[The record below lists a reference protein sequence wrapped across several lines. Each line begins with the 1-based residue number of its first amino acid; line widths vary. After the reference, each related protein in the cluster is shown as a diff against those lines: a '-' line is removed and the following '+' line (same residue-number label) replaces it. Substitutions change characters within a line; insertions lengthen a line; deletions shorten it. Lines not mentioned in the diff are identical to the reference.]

1 MRDLDGIISELTLQ
15 LTAAA
20 ATPPAE
26 HAARR
31 PARAAGAVAADADK
45 GTGNCPA

>member
-1 MRDLDGIISELTLQ
+1 MQ

-31 PARAAGAVAADADK
+31 PTGRRARPQLMPVL
-45 GTGNCPA
+45 GNIMEDE